1 MRKENCFFLPNY
13 LVQIDFYINSP
24 FFTKKSTK
32 FLILGTTKNCI
43 LEGAANKK
51 TFKVAVWGHSHK
63 LEAIAPHPDDLAFI
77 SAGYDKIV
85 AKWRKQKIL
94 WKVNTQAELISA
106 AYHPTANVVAAGSI
120 DGHFVVCLFCLH
132 NILTLAVCLH
142 FLFTFRY

>member
-1 MRKENCFFLPNY
+1 MKC
-13 LVQIDFYINSP
+13 
-24 FFTKKSTK
+24 TT
-32 FLILGTTKNCI
+32 FLISGTTKNCI

-120 DGHFVVCLFCLH
+120 DGHFVV
-132 NILTLAVCLH
+132 
-142 FLFTFRY
+142 